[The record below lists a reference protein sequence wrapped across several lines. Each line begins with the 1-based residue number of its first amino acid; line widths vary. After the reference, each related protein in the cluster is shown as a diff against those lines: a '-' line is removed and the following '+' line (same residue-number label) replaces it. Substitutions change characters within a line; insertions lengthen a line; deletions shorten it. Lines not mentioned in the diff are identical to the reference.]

1 MYAQYPTTPD
11 GDSLSKYDLCKSFA
25 LTRPPRFVEG
35 THMFES
41 GFEELATER
50 EKLEEEAA
58 DDPVNIAE
66 AEERFEIR
74 EERKEKRQQ
83 RDRRWLEALKRLIGR
98 GQRSTQE

>member
-1 MYAQYPTTPD
+1 
-11 GDSLSKYDLCKSFA
+11 
-25 LTRPPRFVEG
+25 
-35 THMFES
+35 MFES

-83 RDRRWLEALKRLIGR
+83 RDRRWLEALKRLIRR
-98 GQRSTQE
+98 GQRNTQE

>member
-1 MYAQYPTTPD
+1 
-11 GDSLSKYDLCKSFA
+11 
-25 LTRPPRFVEG
+25 
-35 THMFES
+35 MFES

-83 RDRRWLEALKRLIGR
+83 SDRRWLEALKRLIAR